1 MITKWW
7 FSRRRRALLWGRSE
21 WPVGSWF
28 QSRYSIQFKYH
39 QLLSNITI
47 FCFISSII
55 HHCPILFD
63 IIQFYLTLSHVIQDY
78 YYYIKLSNTIQHHP
92 ISSMILSNIIMDK
105 HEMAICCPQGTQ
117 VRPKWNESDTQ
128 VTTKW
133 HPSETKVTPK
143 WRSSEV
149 QVTLKRHQSDTQIY
163 TGANTGPMG
172 GDTDP
177 RGQWLLSG
185 MIIAILWTFI
195 PLVVQKIIAKVC
207 KTLLF
212 TKNPI

>member
-1 MITKWW
+1 
-7 FSRRRRALLWGRSE
+7 
-21 WPVGSWF
+21 
-28 QSRYSIQFKYH
+28 
-39 QLLSNITI
+39 
-47 FCFISSII
+47 
-55 HHCPILFD
+55 
-63 IIQFYLTLSHVIQDY
+63 
-78 YYYIKLSNTIQHHP
+78 
-92 ISSMILSNIIMDK
+92 
-105 HEMAICCPQGTQ
+105 MAICCPQGTQ

-185 MIIAILWTFI
+185 MIIAISWTFI

>member
-1 MITKWW
+1 MLPT
-7 FSRRRRALLWGRSE
+7 GHPSE
-21 WPVGSWF
+21 
-28 QSRYSIQFKYH
+28 
-39 QLLSNITI
+39 
-47 FCFISSII
+47 
-55 HHCPILFD
+55 
-63 IIQFYLTLSHVIQDY
+63 
-78 YYYIKLSNTIQHHP
+78 
-92 ISSMILSNIIMDK
+92 
-105 HEMAICCPQGTQ
+105 TQ
-117 VRPKWNESDTQ
+117 VKR
-128 VTTKW
+128 KW
-133 HPSETKVTPK
+133 HPSDNQMTPK

-185 MIIAILWTFI
+185 MIIAISWTFI